1 MARDGNN
8 YHYNSGLQSMYLIK
22 TPIPGIGDCQVS
34 SVGPNSGAVHPDIL
48 PMRAV
53 ISFAMLSFTIQ
64 TPLFHDSNAMLFL
77 SLYPLHSAAHFRRLR
92 HHADEMLA

>member
-53 ISFAMLSFTIQ
+53 ISFAMLPLLFKHPYSMTQMLCFSFPFIRCT
-64 TPLFHDSNAMLFL
+64 
-77 SLYPLHSAAHFRRLR
+77 RRR
-92 HHADEMLA
+92 IFVVCAIMQIKC